1 MPIHILFGLL
11 AILFFAL
18 GILMNTIS
26 AFEDIKWSINHFIH
40 DLKPSFKWIIGF
52 TIGIIG
58 EVLFLLITTA
68 I

>member
-1 MPIHILFGLL
+1 MSIHILFGLL

-18 GILMNTIS
+18 GILMTTVS
-26 AFEDIKWSINHFIH
+26 AFEDIKWSTNRFIY

-52 TIGIIG
+52 TIGVIG
-58 EVLFLLITTA
+58 EVLFLLITIA